1 VLRTASLTFFHSL
14 IDPLGTHIEI
24 AIRDTGEGKKHE
36 PQLLFDKYPLA
47 LLKFIAPRVRALLA
61 EREERLSAAISKESK
76 GSASKDTVSE
86 GTSGRKTSSASVIT
100 TSTHSRTSTSIPPPR
115 GVVLDTTAPRALQL
129 ILDYA
134 LLCCTPNP
142 DAEEIITYT
151 SLSESDRNFKD
162 ITLGP
167 YSRLP
172 SNRLSIQL
180 SDHAFYK
187 YSRIVDEAK
196 FSLGWTWLANI
207 LEKRMRKIMS
217 GQVHTNCV
225 ERILQMTDPLLTGG
239 KGKHG
244 GKGAWVRRMCVE
256 SIARAEHEGRLQ
268 YTFKYEELRER
279 FPEFD
284 WEVRAKMEGFVRT
297 GG

>member
-1 VLRTASLTFFHSL
+1 MLRTASLTFFHSL
-14 IDPLGTHIEI
+14 IDPTGTHIEV

-36 PQLLFDKYPLA
+36 PQLLSDKYPLA

-61 EREERLSAAISKESK
+61 EREERLSAANAKESK
-76 GSASKDTVSE
+76 GSASNKDTVSE
-86 GTSGRKTSSASVIT
+86 GTSDRKTSSASIIT
-100 TSTHSRTSTSIPPPR
+100 TSTRSRTSTSIPPPR

-142 DAEEIITYT
+142 NAEEIITYT
-151 SLSESDRNFKD
+151 SLPESERNYKD

-196 FSLGWTWLANI
+196 FSLGWTWLASI

-225 ERILQMTDPLLTGG
+225 ERILEMTDPLVKGG
-239 KGKHG
+239 K
-244 GKGAWVRRMCVE
+244 RRY
-256 SIARAEHEGRLQ
+256 AGRG
-268 YTFKYEELRER
+268 R
-279 FPEFD
+279 
-284 WEVRAKMEGFVRT
+284 G
-297 GG
+297 